1 MEIRID
7 EIKNK
12 KYMII
17 MRMPLSY
24 GDFENR
30 TACL

>member
-1 MEIRID
+1 MEIKID
-7 EIKNK
+7 KIKNK
-12 KYMII
+12 KYMI
-17 MRMPLSY
+17 MRMPLSS